1 MSSSRRPDD
10 SAGGAK
16 PRNVGVER
24 GGAPARVGDE
34 HLIGEHTLA
43 DGRSV
48 KFFETEKAYHVP
60 DLVTEKEP
68 NGIRIGKS
76 ILQHEITPDQAV
88 KLVSL
93 GKTDL
98 IKGFVSN
105 RTKRK
110 FDAFLTFDAKEGKIG
125 FDFPPR
131 PAKKAAKAK
140 E

>member
-1 MSSSRRPDD
+1 MDTLLE
-10 SAGGAK
+10 GA
-16 PRNVGVER
+16 RALGIELS
-24 GGAPARVGDE
+24 DE
-34 HLIGEHTLA
+34 
-43 DGRSV
+43 
-48 KFFETEKAYHVP
+48 
-60 DLVTEKEP
+60 
-68 NGIRIGKS
+68 
-76 ILQHEITPDQAV
+76 QAV

-131 PAKKAAKAK
+131 SAKKAATKKAAAK
-140 E
+140 DADE